1 MAFAHKVNRVTMSG
15 TMYAGSEEWTTGFWA
30 GSPSGDAPD
39 PTVEAA
45 EMISEEWQTFFT
57 SVSVKIAYLFKTAT
71 IKITPYSAAGV
82 IDIPKIKSFSYPTAI
97 EGAHT
102 GNGNPPQI
110 SVVATLVA
118 GSGVGNGGK
127 GRMYLPGVGTGIDT
141 TGHIATSDANAIAAA
156 LSTFFANVNAS
167 FDNPGLAINA
177 AKTAPVTGFLAINRE
192 LTSVRVGNVFDT
204 QRRRRNALAESYS
217 SDTI

>member
-1 MAFAHKVNRVTMSG
+1 MAFAHRVNRVTMSG
-15 TMYAGSEEWTTGFWA
+15 TMYGGNEIWTTGFWA

-39 PTVEAA
+39 PTDAGA
-45 EMISEEWQTFFT
+45 EMIADEWQTFFT
-57 SVSVKIAYLFKTAT
+57 SVSVKVAYLFKTAT

-82 IDIPKIKSFSYPTAI
+82 IDIAKIKSFSYTTAI

-102 GNGNPPQI
+102 GNGNPAQC

-127 GRMYLPGVGTGIDT
+127 GRMFLPGIGSGIDT
-141 TGHIATSDANAIAAA
+141 TGHLATGDTNAIASA
-156 LSTFFANVNAS
+156 LATFFANVNAS

-177 AKTAPVTGFLAINRE
+177 AKTAPVTGILAINRE
-192 LTSVRVGNVFDT
+192 LTVVRVGNVFDT
-204 QRRRRNALAESYS
+204 QRRRRNALAEAYS